1 MIGRPLCSAI
11 TMTITAKGQI
21 LVIAP
26 SPDMRNSLR
35 FALEAEGYVVTVR
48 TEASGGLPPRPSYD
62 CIVLDHHAADA
73 DPEAARRLAI
83 AFRPIVLLANHAG
96 HPLSSLM
103 FRTVLKP
110 MLGPALAMAIRD
122 AIGTRGNPT

>member
-1 MIGRPLCSAI
+1 MPDS
-11 TMTITAKGQI
+11 AKGQI

-26 SPDMRNSLR
+26 AADLRNSLR
-35 FALEAEGYVVTVR
+35 FALEAEGYRVTTRENV
-48 TEASGGLPPRPSYD
+48 SGGLPPRPSYD

-73 DPEAARRLAI
+73 DREAARRLAVS
-83 AFRPIVLLANHAG
+83 FQPTVLLANHAG

-110 MLGPALAMAIRD
+110 MLGPALANAVRD
-122 AIGTRGNPT
+122 ALITRANPT

>member
-1 MIGRPLCSAI
+1 
-11 TMTITAKGQI
+11 MTHPAKGQI

-26 SPDMRNSLR
+26 STDMRDSLR
-35 FALEAEGYVVTVR
+35 FALEAEGYGVTVR
-48 TEASGGLPPRPSYD
+48 ENASGGLPPHPSYD

-83 AFRPIVLLANHAG
+83 AFRPVVLLANLSV

-110 MLGPALAMAIRD
+110 MLGPALANAVKD
-122 AIGTRGNPT
+122 AIGARSNPK

>member
-1 MIGRPLCSAI
+1 M
-11 TMTITAKGQI
+11 
-21 LVIAP
+21 
-26 SPDMRNSLR
+26 DMRNSLR
-35 FALEAEGYVVTVR
+35 FALEAEGYGVTVR
-48 TEASGGLPPRPSYD
+48 ESASGGLPPRPSYN

-83 AFRPIVLLANHAG
+83 AFQPVVLLANVAG

-110 MLGPALAMAIRD
+110 TLGPALAMAVREALSARID
-122 AIGTRGNPT
+122 PT